1 MHYLVLFPV
10 ASIALAGFKI
20 NIDVV
25 MPWPTNLIPGGI
37 RNSLCSRKR
46 ILGEDSD

>member
-1 MHYLVLFPV
+1 MHYPVLFPV

-25 MPWPTNLIPGGI
+25 SPWPTHLIPGGI
-37 RNSLCSRKR
+37 RNSLCSRK
-46 ILGEDSD
+46 IIPGDD